1 MANYAIIDDN
11 DKVINVIR
19 AEQDFIDAGSAGDP
33 ARCIQT
39 SYNTRGGVHYG
50 ADGEPDGGVALRL
63 NYAAIGFTYN
73 RELDGFVPPQI
84 DPNFT
89 LDINTG
95 LWVNPNPPP
104 AWYSDIV
111 NIQ

>member
-50 ADGEPDGGVALRL
+50 ADGLPDSGVALRL
-63 NYAAIGFTYN
+63 NYAGIGFTYN
-73 RELDGFVPPQI
+73 RELDAFVAPQP
-84 DPNFT
+84 DANFT
-89 LDINTG
+89 LDTNTG
-95 LWVNPNPPP
+95 LWINPDPN
-104 AWYSDIV
+104 AVFGIR
-111 NIQ
+111 I

>member
-50 ADGEPDGGVALRL
+50 ADGLPDGGVALRL
-63 NYAAIGFTYN
+63 NYAGIGFTYN
-73 RELDGFVPPQI
+73 RELDAFVAPQP
-84 DPNFT
+84 DANFT
-89 LDINTG
+89 LDTNTG
-95 LWVNPNPPP
+95 LWINPDPN
-104 AWYSDIV
+104 AVFGIR
-111 NIQ
+111 I